1 MLGRLRPFVGIAL
14 SVAVWSSSLVAA
26 PSAPTGLVASVTGSV
41 VTLNWTP
48 PPGTV
53 VTGYRLEAGLA
64 PGASNA
70 ANLVIG
76 STASYTATGVPAG
89 TYFVR
94 VRAIAADGESLP
106 SNEATVVVGGSN
118 AGCPGVPNA
127 PAAVTAA
134 VDGSLVTLSWAPSA
148 GCPPTNYI
156 LQAGSAP
163 GASDIAVVGVGAALG
178 FSATAPNGTYFVRLV
193 ASNAYGAS
201 APSIEVRLD
210 VGASAPPPGGTV
222 EVNLATAS
230 ISAGPSGET
239 VLIGEVVNRSAQTVA
254 FTRVTGSVRDGSGAA
269 LGSNTTFL
277 RAVSRAVGSVITDT
291 TLAPNEA
298 GCFYLT
304 INVPR
309 ASVGGASF
317 TVAADPVTTRD
328 LLGRPEVVGTPA
340 ISSVGGR
347 VRVDGQVRNNGAVT
361 TSLTRAVFFILR
373 TDSLA
378 TGCDLT
384 LLATARP
391 NSALAPG
398 ETGLIGATTHAISP
412 PRAMR
417 TWTQWE
423 ETPAASL
430 DPRTSAAM
438 AAIAGGQVVGQ
449 SDLHRLWDAVEAAR
463 EQSYRTQR

>member
-1 MLGRLRPFVGIAL
+1 MLRRLCALVGIAL
-14 SVAVWSSSLVAA
+14 LVSAASPSLVAA
-26 PSAPTGLVASVTGSV
+26 PAAPTGLTASVTGSD
-41 VTLNWTP
+41 VTLSWTA
-48 PPGTV
+48 PPGTM

-70 ANLVIG
+70 ANLRIG
-76 STASYTATGVPAG
+76 NVASYFATGVPAG

-106 SNEATVVVGGSN
+106 SNEATVVVGGSGS
-118 AGCPGVPNA
+118 GCPGVPSA
-127 PAAVTAA
+127 PSALTAA
-134 VDGSLVTLSWAPSA
+134 VNGSLVTLSWAPSA
-148 GCPPTNYI
+148 GCPPTNYV

-163 GASDIAVVGVGAALG
+163 GASDIAVVGVGATLG
-178 FSATAPNGTYFVRLV
+178 FSAHAPNGTYFVRLV
-193 ASNAYGAS
+193 ASNAFGAS

-210 VGASAPPPGGTV
+210 VGAAPPPPGGTV

-239 VLIGEVVNRSAQTVA
+239 VLIGEVVNRTAQTVA
-254 FTRVTGSVRDGSGAA
+254 FTRVTAAVRDGSGATV
-269 LGSNTTFL
+269 GSNSTFL
-277 RAVSRAVGSVITDT
+277 RAVSRAVGNVITDT

-304 INVPR
+304 VDVPR
-309 ASVGGASF
+309 AIVGGASF
-317 TVAADPVTTRD
+317 SVAADPVAARD
-328 LLGRPEVVGTPA
+328 LLGRPEVVGTPTV
-340 ISSVGGR
+340 SNVGGR
-347 VRVDGQVRNNGAVT
+347 VRVDGQVRNNGAVV

-398 ETGLIGATTHAISP
+398 ETGVIGVTTHAIAP

-423 ETPAASL
+423 ESPAATL
-430 DPRTSAAM
+430 DPRAFEAM
-438 AAIAGGQVVGQ
+438 AALASGQAADQ
-449 SDLHRLWDAVEAAR
+449 RERHRLWDAVETAR
-463 EQSYRTQR
+463 EQAYRSQK